1 MSDRTKNII
10 IDDTTLRDGEQTAG
24 VAFSTQE
31 KLAIAQDLA
40 DIGVPELEVG
50 IPAMGQEECD
60 DIRAIANLNLGSRLL
75 VWCRMREDDLTVCR
89 DLGVD
94 MVDISTPVSDQQI
107 NKKLNKDRAWIL
119 DSMKY
124 HIAYAKDMG
133 LEVCVGGE
141 DSSRA
146 DMDFILQLA
155 EVAQQEGA
163 DRIRFADTLG
173 IMEPFAVLEK
183 FRRLRSSIDID
194 IEMHAHDDFG
204 LATANT
210 LAAAA
215 GGATHLNTTV
225 NGLGERAGNAAMEEV
240 VLGLKHLYGID
251 VGIDVKRLNAVSQ
264 RVEQA
269 CGRPLHWQK
278 SVVGPGVFTHESGI
292 HVDGILKDPNN
303 YQGMDPIDIGRCH
316 TLVLGKH
323 SGASGVI
330 QAYSELGV
338 QVTRDEA
345 NMLLP
350 YVRNLAMKN
359 KRFLVSD
366 DLFPLIDRLW
376 NSQDV
381 INATV

>member
-60 DIRAIANLNLGSRLL
+60 DIRAIANLNLDSRLL